1 MLKVNCYWLIVNI
14 ELCGFARKI
23 CIQRRE
29 ENLKKMIYRITLLIL
44 TFFIASCEKPNPEA
58 QKQNLSGYWEIKT
71 VKMPDGEKKEFDI
84 NTIIDHIEVKG
95 DSGAR
100 TKVSPK
106 FDGTFSTNGVSENF
120 TLKIEEDSLRIYYK
134 TPFDEWKETV
144 IEAKDSTLTV
154 KNRDNKIYTYS
165 KFREFNFGKPTTDN

>member
-1 MLKVNCYWLIVNI
+1 MKY
-14 ELCGFARKI
+14 KI
-23 CIQRRE
+23 IF
-29 ENLKKMIYRITLLIL
+29 LLITLI
-44 TFFIASCEKPNPEA
+44 TISCEKPNPEA

-71 VKMPDGEKKEFDI
+71 VKMPDGEKKKFDV
-84 NTIIDHIEVKG
+84 NTVVDYIEMKG

-106 FDGTFSTNGVSENF
+106 FDGTFTTNGISEDF
-120 TLKIEEDSLRIYYK
+120 TLKIEEDSLRMYYK

-165 KFREFNFGKPTTDN
+165 KFKKFDFEKPTTDN

>member
-1 MLKVNCYWLIVNI
+1 MSYK
-14 ELCGFARKI
+14 F
-23 CIQRRE
+23 
-29 ENLKKMIYRITLLIL
+29 TLSIIIL
-44 TFFIASCEKPNPEA
+44 FFLSCEKPNPEA

-84 NTIIDHIEVKG
+84 NTILDYIEIKG
-95 DSGAR
+95 NSGIR

-106 FDGTFSTNGVSENF
+106 FDGTFTTNGVSENF
-120 TLKIEEDSLRIYYK
+120 TLEIEEDSLRMYYK

-165 KFREFNFGKPTTDN
+165 KFKKFDFEKPTTDN

>member
-1 MLKVNCYWLIVNI
+1 M
-14 ELCGFARKI
+14 KI
-23 CIQRRE
+23 SF
-29 ENLKKMIYRITLLIL
+29 YIL
-44 TFFIASCEKPNPEA
+44 TLFLVLTSCEKPDPEL

-71 VKMPDGEKKEFDI
+71 VKMPDGEKKIFDI
-84 NTIIDHIEVKG
+84 NTVVDHIEING

-106 FDGTFSTNGVSENF
+106 FDGTFTTNGVSEDF
-120 TLKIEEDSLRIYYK
+120 TLKIEEDSLRMYYK

-165 KFREFNFGKPTTDN
+165 KFKKFEVFE

>member
-1 MLKVNCYWLIVNI
+1 MNI
-14 ELCGFARKI
+14 KIIIIPFFLLFAI
-23 CIQRRE
+23 
-29 ENLKKMIYRITLLIL
+29 
-44 TFFIASCEKPNPEA
+44 SCEKPNPEA
-58 QKQNLSGYWEIKT
+58 QKQNLGGYWEIKT

-84 NTIIDHIEVKG
+84 NTIIDYIEVKG
-95 DSGAR
+95 DSGQR

-106 FDGTFSTNGVSENF
+106 FDGTFATNGVSENF

-154 KNRDNKIYTYS
+154 INRDNKIYTYF
-165 KFREFNFGKPTTDN
+165 KFRKLDFGKPTTDN

>member
-1 MLKVNCYWLIVNI
+1 MSYK
-14 ELCGFARKI
+14 F
-23 CIQRRE
+23 
-29 ENLKKMIYRITLLIL
+29 TLSIIIL
-44 TFFIASCEKPNPEA
+44 FFLSCEKPNPEA

-71 VKMPDGEKKEFDI
+71 VKMPDGVKKEFDI
-84 NTIIDHIEVKG
+84 NTILDYIEIKG
-95 DSGAR
+95 NSGIR

-106 FDGTFSTNGVSENF
+106 FDGTFTTNGVSENF
-120 TLKIEEDSLRIYYK
+120 TLEIEEDSLRMYYK

-165 KFREFNFGKPTTDN
+165 KFKKFDFEKPTTDN

>member
-1 MLKVNCYWLIVNI
+1 MKLPFY
-14 ELCGFARKI
+14 
-23 CIQRRE
+23 
-29 ENLKKMIYRITLLIL
+29 IL
-44 TFFIASCEKPNPEA
+44 TIAFLFFSCEKPNPEA

-71 VKMPDGEKKEFDI
+71 VKMPDGDKKEFNI
-84 NTIIDHIEVKG
+84 NTVVDFIEIKG
-95 DSGAR
+95 DSGMR

-106 FDGTFSTNGVSENF
+106 FDGTFTTNGVSEDF
-120 TLKIEEDSLRIYYK
+120 TLKIEEDSLRMYYK

-165 KFREFNFGKPTTDN
+165 KFKKFDFEE